1 MTSGTTSR
9 RGSSARQIGDRP
21 AHRRPAAVAL
31 AAGLSALAMLVAIA
45 AIATAGDL
53 GGTPAGTASAASPSS
68 SPSAT
73 PTPVWRLKSY
83 RRVGFDKTFKAD
95 LAVGLTAPPELV
107 VFGGSRAMRF
117 APSSFTARTGLSAF
131 NCAVQCFRPEDA
143 WAFSSYLYERSPD
156 TRLRCVIAL
165 QARTFTD
172 DQLRAGLLYDRR
184 LARAFPA
191 DLVARQKTALGTPA
205 KKEVLGENR
214 YAARGYLVRNRYDIR
229 RERSDYRFDRHIDVS
244 IRRLLPNHSW
254 NGRTRDARARTYF
267 EKTMKLYNEH
277 GVTPLVVLMPVQPRA
292 LRAFRAAGFQRHLD
306 GLAAYLASAQTRC
319 RFRVLDFTEVRSFG
333 GSATEFYDAVHPTR
347 ENTGRIIARAVELAP
362 ECFE

>member
-1 MTSGTTSR
+1 MTPGTNSR
-9 RGSSARQIGDRP
+9 RRPSARQIDSRP

-31 AAGLSALAMLVAIA
+31 AAGLAALALLVGVA
-45 AIATAGDL
+45 AMATAGDR
-53 GGTPAGTASAASPSS
+53 GGALFHASPAASPSS
-68 SPSAT
+68 SASASRT
-73 PTPVWRLKSY
+73 PAWKLKSY

-95 LAVGLTAPPELV
+95 LVKDLASPPELV

-117 APSSFTARTGLSAF
+117 SPSSITARTGLTAF

-143 WAFSSYLYERSPD
+143 WAFSSYLYERAPD

-165 QARTFTD
+165 QARTFSD

-191 DLVARQKTALGTPA
+191 DLVARQKAALGTPE
-205 KKEVLGENR
+205 KREVLGENR
-214 YAARGYLVRNRYDIR
+214 YWARGYLARNRYDLAR
-229 RERSDYRFDRHIDVS
+229 DKPGYSFDRHIDVS
-244 IRRLLPNHSW
+244 IRRLLDNHAW
-254 NGRTRDARARTYF
+254 NGPVRDTRSRAYF
-267 EKTMKLYNEH
+267 EKTVKLYNAH

-292 LRAFRAAGFQRHLD
+292 LRAFRAVGFQRHLD
-306 GLAAYLASAQTRC
+306 HLTAYLASAQSRC

-347 ENTGRIIARAVELAP
+347 ENARRIIARAVELAP

>member
-1 MTSGTTSR
+1 MTPGTTSR
-9 RGSSARQIGDRP
+9 RGSPARQIGDRP

-31 AAGLSALAMLVAIA
+31 AAGLSALAMLVAVA

-53 GGTPAGTASAASPSS
+53 GGAPSRAASSASPAPSH
-68 SPSAT
+68 SPA
-73 PTPVWRLKSY
+73 PTPVWGLRSY

-95 LAVGLTAPPELV
+95 LAVGLAAPPELV

-117 APSSFTARTGLSAF
+117 APSTITSLTGLSAF

-143 WAFSSYLYERSPD
+143 WAFSSYLYGRSPG

-172 DQLRAGLLYDRR
+172 DQMRAGLLYDRR
-184 LARAFPA
+184 LARAFPG
-191 DLVARQKTALGTPA
+191 DLVARQKTALGTPE

-214 YAARGYLVRNRYDIR
+214 YSERGYLVRNRYDIR
-229 RERSDYRFDRHIDVS
+229 RARSDYRFDHHIDVS
-244 IRRLLPNHSW
+244 IMRLLPNHTW
-254 NGRTRDARARTYF
+254 NGRAHDARARAYF
-267 EKTMKLYNEH
+267 EKTVQLYNEH

-306 GLAAYLASAQTRC
+306 GLTAYLTSARTRC
-319 RFRVLDFTEVRSFG
+319 RFRVLDFTEVGSFG

-347 ENTGRIIARAVELAP
+347 ENAGRMLARAVELAP